1 MRYVNE
7 PTPGSAADLQDD
19 ADPEQVARTILLR
32 RLSVAPRTRKELA
45 DDLRKR
51 GVPDDVT
58 ERVLDRFTEVGL
70 VDDAEYA
77 RMWVASR
84 QRTRGSAR
92 SVLLQELRMKGVA
105 DDDARAAVE
114 TIDDDSERAR
124 ALALVSAKLAS
135 TARFEPQV
143 RRRRLVSMLQRRGYR
158 QGVALSVVDET
169 LGDLLAQESLPPD
182 D

>member
-1 MRYVNE
+1 
-7 PTPGSAADLQDD
+7 
-19 ADPEQVARTILLR
+19 
-32 RLSVAPRTRKELA
+32 
-45 DDLRKR
+45 
-51 GVPDDVT
+51 
-58 ERVLDRFTEVGL
+58 
-70 VDDAEYA
+70 
-77 RMWVASR
+77 
-84 QRTRGSAR
+84 
-92 SVLLQELRMKGVA
+92 MKGVA

-158 QGVALSVVDET
+158 QGVALSVVDEA